1 MHPITTET
9 EPAHIPGRL
18 SLRDAARRLV
28 GMIRS
33 PRATLL
39 RAVDRP
45 RSLDLAMLIVVVA
58 ATFSVGFLLTR
69 VGRLAALD
77 QAVRQL
83 ESLGATITDRRY
95 AELRHLQVYRPL
107 ISAVTIIVGWPM
119 MWMFAAF
126 IFRAIGDRF
135 HARVP
140 GAGERRVTFAQSLTV
155 VVHASSVLAVRAVV
169 AAPVNYARE
178 SLGGST
184 SLGVL
189 LPVFGE
195 TTFAARL
202 FGAVDLF
209 LVWWVVLIAMGLS
222 ILYRTR
228 TLPIARWLLGAYAA
242 GAAALALTQALRGG
256 V

>member
-1 MHPITTET
+1 MVII
-9 EPAHIPGRL
+9 A
-18 SLRDAARRLV
+18 
-28 GMIRS
+28 
-33 PRATLL
+33 
-39 RAVDRP
+39 
-45 RSLDLAMLIVVVA
+45 VA
-58 ATFSVGFLLTR
+58 ATCSVGFLLTG

-83 ESLGATITDRRY
+83 ESLGATITDNRY
-95 AELRHLQVYRPL
+95 AELRHLQSYRPI
-107 ISAVTIIVGWPM
+107 ISAAAIVIGWPM

-126 IFRAIGDRF
+126 IFRAISK
-135 HARVP
+135 
-140 GAGERRVTFAQSLTV
+140 RRATFAQALTV
-155 VVHASSVLAVRAVV
+155 VVHASSILAARAVV
-169 AAPVNYARE
+169 AAPINYARE

-189 LPVFGE
+189 LPIFGE

-202 FGAVDLF
+202 FGAVDVF
-209 LVWWVVLIAMGLS
+209 LVWWVILIAMGLS

>member
-1 MHPITTET
+1 
-9 EPAHIPGRL
+9 
-18 SLRDAARRLV
+18 
-28 GMIRS
+28 MIRS
-33 PRATLL
+33 PRATLSS
-39 RAVDRP
+39 AVNRP
-45 RSLDLAMLIVVVA
+45 RSLDLAVLIIAVA
-58 ATFSVGFLLTR
+58 TACTVGFLLTK

-95 AELRHLQVYRPL
+95 AELRDLQAYRPL
-107 ISAVTIIVGWPM
+107 ISAAAIIVGWPV
-119 MWMFAAF
+119 MWTVAAF
-126 IFRAIGDRF
+126 IIRAIGNRF
-135 HARVP
+135 
-140 GAGERRVTFAQSLTV
+140 EQRVTFAQALTV
-155 VVHASSVLAVRAVV
+155 MVHASSALAVRALV
-169 AAPVNYARE
+169 AAPIDYARE

-202 FGAVDLF
+202 VGAVDLF
-209 LVWWVVLIAMGLS
+209 LVWWVVLIAMGLG
-222 ILYRTR
+222 ILYRAR

>member
-1 MHPITTET
+1 M
-9 EPAHIPGRL
+9 
-18 SLRDAARRLV
+18 RDAARRLV

-33 PRATLL
+33 PHATLSS
-39 RAVDRP
+39 AVDRP
-45 RSLDLAMLIVVVA
+45 RSLDLAMLIVAVA
-58 ATFSVGFLLTR
+58 ATCSVGFLLTR

-83 ESLGATITDRRY
+83 ESLGATITDNRY
-95 AELRHLQVYRPL
+95 AELRHLQSYRPI
-107 ISAVTIIVGWPM
+107 ISAAAIVIGWPM

-126 IFRAIGDRF
+126 IFRAIGK
-135 HARVP
+135 
-140 GAGERRVTFAQSLTV
+140 RRTTFAQALTV
-155 VVHASSVLAVRAVV
+155 VVHASSILAVRAVV
-169 AAPVNYARE
+169 AAPINYARE

-189 LPVFGE
+189 LPVFGD

-202 FGAVDLF
+202 CGAVDLF
-209 LVWWVVLIAMGLS
+209 LVWWVILIAMGLS

>member
-1 MHPITTET
+1 
-9 EPAHIPGRL
+9 
-18 SLRDAARRLV
+18 
-28 GMIRS
+28 MIRS
-33 PRATLL
+33 PRATLS
-39 RAVDRP
+39 RATKQP
-45 RSLDLAMLIVVVA
+45 RNLDLAILIIAVA
-58 ATFSVGFLLTR
+58 AACSVGFLLTE

-83 ESLGATITDRRY
+83 ESLGVTVTDTRY
-95 AELRHLQVYRPL
+95 AELRHLQPYRPL
-107 ISAVTIIVGWPM
+107 ISAAAIIAGWPV
-119 MWMFAAF
+119 MWLLAAF
-126 IFRAIGDRF
+126 IFRAIGNRF
-135 HARVP
+135 DP
-140 GAGERRVTFAQSLTV
+140 RVTFAQTLTV
-155 VVHASSVLAVRAVV
+155 VVHASSVLALREVV

-184 SLGVL
+184 SVGVL
-189 LPVFGE
+189 LPVFGD
-195 TTFAARL
+195 TAFAARL

-209 LVWWVVLIAMGLS
+209 LLWWVILIAMGLG

>member
-1 MHPITTET
+1 
-9 EPAHIPGRL
+9 
-18 SLRDAARRLV
+18 
-28 GMIRS
+28 MIRS
-33 PRATLL
+33 PRATLSS
-39 RAVDRP
+39 AVDEP
-45 RSLDLAMLIVVVA
+45 RSLDLAMLIIAVA
-58 ATFSVGFLLTR
+58 AICSVGFLLTD

-77 QAVRQL
+77 QAVRQV
-83 ESLGATITDRRY
+83 ESFGATMTDTRY
-95 AELRHLQVYRPL
+95 EELRHLQKYRAL
-107 ISAVTIIVGWPM
+107 ISAAMIVAGWPV
-119 MWMFAAF
+119 MWTFAAF
-126 IFRAIGDRF
+126 IFQAIGKRF
-135 HARVP
+135 S
-140 GAGERRVTFAQSLTV
+140 RVTFAQTLTV
-155 VVHASSVLAVRAVV
+155 VVHASSILAVRAVV

-202 FGAVDLF
+202 FGAIDIF

>member
-1 MHPITTET
+1 M
-9 EPAHIPGRL
+9 
-18 SLRDAARRLV
+18 
-28 GMIRS
+28 MRS
-33 PRATLL
+33 PRATLSS
-39 RAVDRP
+39 AVDRP
-45 RSLDLAMLIVVVA
+45 RSLDLAMLIIAVA
-58 ATFSVGFLLTR
+58 ATCSVGFLLTG

-83 ESLGATITDRRY
+83 ESLGATITDKRY
-95 AELRHLQVYRPL
+95 AELRHLQSYRPL
-107 ISAVTIIVGWPM
+107 VSAAAIIIGWPI
-119 MWMFAAF
+119 MWMCAAF
-126 IFRAIGDRF
+126 VFRAIGNRF
-135 HARVP
+135 HAGVP
-140 GAGERRVTFAQSLTV
+140 GERRVTFAQVLTV
-155 VVHASSVLAVRAVV
+155 VVHASSILAVRSVV

-189 LPVFGE
+189 LPVFGD

-202 FGAVDLF
+202 VGAVDLF
-209 LVWWVVLIAMGLS
+209 LVWWVVLIAMGLG

-228 TLPIARWLLGAYAA
+228 TLPIARWMLGAYAA